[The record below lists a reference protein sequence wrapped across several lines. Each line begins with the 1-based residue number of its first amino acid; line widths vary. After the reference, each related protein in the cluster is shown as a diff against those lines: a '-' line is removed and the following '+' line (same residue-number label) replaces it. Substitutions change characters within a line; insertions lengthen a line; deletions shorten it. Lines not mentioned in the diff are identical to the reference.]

1 MTHHTSAPAILTVL
15 AVLAAPLTPRPA
27 AAQDPAPPSPVQF
40 WAAVGDTTLHRLVAE
55 AVEGSPD
62 VEVAIA
68 RVRGARANR
77 LGSAL
82 DFAPTVTAVGGYT
95 RTRHAAASIPG
106 ATSASP
112 DLDLWDAG
120 LQLSWELDLFGRLR
134 RNHAGQGA
142 LLASAREDLR
152 DVQVLLAAEVA
163 GAWFDLLGAEERLAV
178 ARGNAENQQR
188 TLDLTL
194 KRLDAGRGNAFD
206 TERARAQLSATLSA
220 VPALET
226 AVAARR
232 HRIGVLVGRSPAE
245 VAAELTAAHRL
256 PALPEHLAVA
266 NVDSL
271 VLQRPDV
278 RSAERQLAARRAFV
292 GAAKAEYLPRLSLEG
307 NAGYT
312 GGAFDELGED
322 RTGRYAIGPVVSWPA
337 LNLGRVKSRVD
348 YAKAGESEARAR
360 YRQSVLRAEE
370 EVETALV
377 TYRKAQER
385 LARLAESAGASER
398 AAEFARLRFVE
409 GASDFLQVLDAE
421 RTMLE
426 AQDRLAAGRAET
438 ASALVGVYRALGGA
452 GI

>member
-1 MTHHTSAPAILTVL
+1 MTRPTSALAVL
-15 AVLAAPLTPRPA
+15 AVLAVSLAPRPA
-27 AAQDPAPPSPVQF
+27 AAQEPAPASPVKF
-40 WAAVGDTTLHRLVAE
+40 WEAVGDSTLHRLVSE

-62 VEVAIA
+62 VQVAIA

-82 DFAPTVTAVGGYT
+82 DFAPTVTAVGGYA
-95 RTRHAAASIPG
+95 RTRYAAASIPG
-106 ATSASP
+106 ATSASS

-163 GAWFDLLGAEERLAV
+163 AAWFDLLGAEERLAV
-178 ARGNAENQQR
+178 ARSNAGNQER

-194 KRLDAGRGNAFD
+194 KRLEAGRGNAFD

-226 AVAARR
+226 AVAATR
-232 HRIGVLVGRSPAE
+232 HRIGVLVGRSPVA
-245 VAAELTAAHRL
+245 VAAELTTTHRL
-256 PALPEHLAVA
+256 PALPEHIAVA

-271 VLQRPDV
+271 VLQRTDV
-278 RSAERQLAARRAFV
+278 RSAERQVAARRAFV
-292 GAAKAEYLPRLSLEG
+292 GAAKSEYLPRISLEG

-322 RTGRYAIGPVVSWPA
+322 RTGRYAIGPVISWPA
-337 LNLGRVKSRVD
+337 LNLGRVKARVD

-360 YRQSVLRAEE
+360 YAQAVLRGQE
-370 EVETALV
+370 EVETSLIA
-377 TYRKAQER
+377 YRKSQER
-385 LARLAESAGASER
+385 LSRLAESAGASER